1 MEVIDE
7 KTEKEINKCD
17 TLQGGLF
24 ATLPQTIIGE
34 GDNKSHSPSGSKR
47 KSQKVSIHQV
57 AVIQPPNPRLSH
69 VFSPSD
75 IKLFFESELAAYEYE
90 QVTKS
95 QSSSQDSSVKSYQL
109 TESDHESVKS
119 LYSVLNEIKQKN
131 SEVYFKVC
139 SFVKSPYQSVR
150 SGFDFINTAK

>member
-90 QVTKS
+90 QVAKS
-95 QSSSQDSSVKSYQL
+95 QSLSQDSSVRSYQL